1 MADFDYSTFS
11 RYLVRTSVHLPFGQV
26 VKGTVVE
33 FNGNIIRVNGREE
46 SVPNFMGAITCGWAI
61 PYSGESVEDP
71 NADASQTPA
80 VPAASASAAP
90 AAVPANLAPSKMP
103 VTASSESVVRE
114 GFDRSVSTNNREATS
129 RANLPV
135 SQDFSNVGDLGNI
148 RASSSANRVM
158 QDPVAKVASSTPM
171 QNPTATVGTGRS
183 FNPKVVRSYEDSVN
197 ETSFSRPVSGQVSP
211 SPENAPDEGV
221 RLLGSPKTKILVDD
235 STKVDWD
242 TNVHWKQRVQKAL
255 AYKDSDPDR
264 FNRIINVETD
274 KVRAILTSENPAAA
288 ASGAESPAANR
299 ISESSEDNIV
309 VKMPRKIAKA
319 KVNPVVT

>member
-1 MADFDYSTFS
+1 MADFDYTTFS

-46 SVPNFMGAITCGWAI
+46 SVPTFMGAITCGWAI
-61 PYSGESVEDP
+61 PYSESVETS
-71 NADASQTPA
+71 NEVAIQTPTPA
-80 VPAASASAAP
+80 APAPAAS
-90 AAVPANLAPSKMP
+90 ANLAPSKMT
-103 VTASSESVVRE
+103 VTASSETVVRE
-114 GFDRSVSTNNREATS
+114 GFDRSVSTNNISQRS
-129 RANLPV
+129 SLPV
-135 SQDFSNVGDLGNI
+135 SQDFSNVGGLENI

-171 QNPTATVGTGRS
+171 QNPTATVGNGRV
-183 FNPKVVRSYEDSVN
+183 FTPKVVRSYEDSVS

-211 SPENAPDEGV
+211 SPENAPNEGV

-242 TNVHWKQRVQKAL
+242 TNAHWKQRVQKAL

-274 KVRAILTSENPAAA
+274 KVRAILTSENPEAATL
-288 ASGAESPAANR
+288 GAESPAANR
-299 ISESSEDNIV
+299 ISESSEDNVV
-309 VKMPRKIAKA
+309 VKMPRKISKAKA
-319 KVNPVVT
+319 NPIVA